1 MAIKNL
7 ETYIERFGLVE
18 TTDSSVNKPIY
29 RKPGFN
35 GIVSL
40 LAMEENASRYL
51 RLKRDAQ
58 RLNRQQV
65 GMMIGIHAEIYARHE
80 RAGAKLTMTR
90 LLHLAELLD
99 FSPVEALHAIAPHFF
114 GSNPREA
121 DMRLELAMR
130 VLALPATVAEP
141 LLKLVEKLPSSDHF
155 NAARKPGESK
165 LGHQ

>member
-7 ETYIERFGLVE
+7 ETYIEQHGLIE
-18 TTDSSVNKPIY
+18 TADPAVNKPIH

-51 RLKRDAQ
+51 RRK
-58 RLNRQQV
+58 QV

-80 RAGAKLTMTR
+80 RAGAKLTVTR

-114 GSNPREA
+114 GSSPGEA
-121 DMRLELAMR
+121 DMRLELVMR
-130 VLALPATVAEP
+130 VLALPAKSAEP
-141 LLKLVEKLPSSDHF
+141 LLKLVEKLPLSDPVD
-155 NAARKPGESK
+155 AAVTGT
-165 LGHQ
+165 G